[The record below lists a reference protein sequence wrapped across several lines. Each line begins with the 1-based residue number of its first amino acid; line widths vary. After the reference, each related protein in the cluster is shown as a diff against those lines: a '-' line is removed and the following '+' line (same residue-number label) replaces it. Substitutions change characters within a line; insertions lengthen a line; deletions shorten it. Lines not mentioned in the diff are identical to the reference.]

1 MADTTVESI
10 YAHEIVIDDAYV
22 TTSGS
27 ATRVDLTAALAAVS
41 GDAAAAQATADAAQ
55 GDATQAL
62 SDAADAQA
70 TADAAVPKTDTVM
83 LGPVRVSLINTAD
96 KTTYSFCPRFA
107 GTLIDAAMVLDGL
120 TTAVGSCGVTISLTN
135 GAVTLSA
142 PLTMPSG
149 SEAFEVKQVTTT
161 GGPWV
166 FAATDFFTFTTTSTN
181 TAATFGGVT
190 LGVTRT

>member
-41 GDAAAAQATADAAQ
+41 G
-55 GDATQAL
+55 
-62 SDAADAQA
+62 DAADAQA

-142 PLTMPSG
+142 PLTMPSK

-166 FAATDFFTFTTTSTN
+166 FAATDFFTITTTSTN